1 MIALLLIAQLA
12 APPALDCAGCD
23 GAALVAHFECN
34 RCHTGLA
41 AGQPAQEKQCLG
53 CHRAIIEDRF
63 DAKPETLAKWKGN
76 LQSLNFVPSLT
87 RVGDRLR
94 ADWIAEFLQRPHD
107 LRPAL
112 PASMPRLAISA
123 EQAQRI
129 AAYLSP
135 APPNAAPATGDP
147 ARGKAR
153 YEALGCATC
162 HRFYT
167 SDRPTSGPLSAP
179 ITPANMARGLLLA
192 PELSHTR
199 ARFRPDALVAWLQHS
214 PKLKP
219 DTAMPD
225 FGLTAQDAGD
235 IAAWITSAPLRA
247 PSLPVAVQAPVALAR
262 KVRWP
267 EVRDRVFR
275 KVCWHC
281 HSDAELAHGDGGP
294 GNTGG
299 FGFGPRGLNLAT
311 YQGIS
316 SGIRDA
322 KTGARRSVFSAGP
335 DGKTPL
341 IISAMLARH
350 TEANGG
356 VVPGVRGMPL
366 GLPPIALDDIAVVIT
381 WISQG
386 RPR

>member
-1 MIALLLIAQLA
+1 MRVVHDARPMRSAPGRDPMIALLLIAQLA
-12 APPALDCAGCD
+12 APPTPGCAGCD

-41 AGQPAQEKQCLG
+41 AGQPPQEKQCLG
-53 CHRAIIEDRF
+53 CHRAIIEGRF
-63 DAKPETLAKWKGN
+63 EAKPETLAKWIGN
-76 LQSLNFVPSLT
+76 LQSLNYVPSLT
-87 RVGDRLR
+87 RVGERLR
-94 ADWIAEFLQRPHD
+94 ADWIADFLQHPRD

-123 EQAQRI
+123 EQARRI
-129 AAYLSP
+129 AAYLAPACITP
-135 APPNAAPATGDP
+135 APTTAAPATGDP

-167 SDRPTSGPLSAP
+167 RDRPTSAPLTAP

-199 ARFRPDALVAWLQHS
+199 ARFRRDALVAWLQHS

-225 FGLTAQDAGD
+225 FGLTAQDARD
-235 IAAWITSAPLRA
+235 IAAWILSAPLLP
-247 PSLPVAVQAPVALAR
+247 PSVPIAVQAPAALTR
-262 KVRWP
+262 PVRWP

-311 YQGIS
+311 YQGIA

-322 KTGARRSVFSAGP
+322 MTGARRSVFSAGS

-341 IISAMLARH
+341 IVSAMLARH
-350 TEANGG
+350 TEDNGG
-356 VVPGVRGMPL
+356 VVPGVRGMP
-366 GLPPIALDDIAVVIT
+366 
-381 WISQG
+381 
-386 RPR
+386 